1 MKTRNIIRAE
11 KLFRLGKYSDVIK
24 ILEPEVFKNRENEN
38 FYYYLGMSCLLLGD
52 YSGANSYLRRSLQ
65 INPSNSETMLG
76 LAVIHLKY
84 NKPSEAIRIW
94 LDILDKDSNNYFAKK
109 SLDLIK
115 KSDALE
121 TVPEDFLEK
130 NLHRLIPYKS
140 KIIFYKTLRY
150 AAAAAI
156 ILFVSVVIFF
166 TAKAL
171 IDKFNYSRNL
181 YPELTISRDIKE
193 IIGTDKF
200 KDFRVELQGREIV
213 EAFESAKRL
222 FIDNKDN
229 EARIEVNRLLNSNA
243 SESVKEKARLLDS
256 YLREPDFRYF
266 VNTIKFQDA
275 VKTPYL
281 YDNCYV
287 KWSGKIANIR
297 IYGNYAGFDLLVG
310 YDSGTVL
317 EGIIAVTADFPVLLD
332 EEFIYD
338 IIGQIKTKDNLML
351 KAVTLRNYIK

>member
-1 MKTRNIIRAE
+1 MKTRNNIRAE
-11 KLFRLGKYSDVIK
+11 KLFKLGRYSEVIK

-38 FYYYLGMSCLLLGD
+38 FYYYLGMSCLFLGD

-94 LDILDKDSNNYFAKK
+94 LDILDKDAQNNYAKRA
-109 SLDLIK
+109 LNLIK
-115 KSDALE
+115 KEGALE
-121 TVPEDFLEK
+121 TVPEDFLVK
-130 NLHRLIPYKS
+130 NLHRLIPYKNT
-140 KIIFYKTLRY
+140 IILYKTLRLT
-150 AAAAAI
+150 AF
-156 ILFVSVVIFF
+156 ILTALVVSVLLFF
-166 TAKAL
+166 TAK
-171 IDKFNYSRNL
+171 IFIEKFNKSKNL
-181 YPELTISRDIKE
+181 LPELTISRDIKE
-193 IIGTDKF
+193 IIGTGAF
-200 KDFRVELQGREIV
+200 SIELQGREIV
-213 EAFESAKRL
+213 DSFETAKKL

-229 EARIEVNRLLNSNA
+229 LARVEVNRLLNSNA

-266 VNTIKFQDA
+266 QNTITFNDVIKE
-275 VKTPYL
+275 PYL
-281 YDNCYV
+281 YDNCFV

-310 YDSGTVL
+310 YESGTVL
-317 EGIIAVTADFPVLLD
+317 EGIINVTADFPVLLD
-332 EEFIYD
+332 EEFTYD
-338 IIGQIKTKDNLML
+338 IIGRLKTEEKLTL